1 MAETITCKKCKAP
14 VVWADDIADM
24 RDGVCGDCRDD

>member
-1 MAETITCKKCKAP
+1 MKKCKQCGEG

-24 RDGVCGDCRDD
+24 RDGVCGDCQP